1 MASRDA
7 NASTSAAALTVQEYL
22 DKHQLSLRIEEAV
35 NAAVRARAE
44 EPVSYL
50 VSFDQHQPALIRE

>member
-1 MASRDA
+1 MATPA
-7 NASTSAAALTVQEYL
+7 NTGAMTVQEYL
-22 DKHQLSLRIEEAV
+22 DKHHLSQRIEEAV

-50 VSFDQHQPALIRE
+50 VSGQH